1 VRVVLYAGADTVLAL
16 HLFVHV
22 FAQQHVDVTLLDWCL
37 RALGFLG
44 TFFAQGL
51 AH

>member
-1 VRVVLYAGADTVLAL
+1 MVLYAGADTVLAL

-22 FAQQHVDVTLLDWCL
+22 FALQHVDATLLDWCL
-37 RALGFLG
+37 LALGFLG
-44 TFFAQGL
+44 TYFAQEEL